1 MQRRCE
7 CNIYDLQMY
16 QRMHRSDLIK
26 RFYFKYFLSTAYLL
40 VIDCGPPTSK
50 PSATILF
57 TNLSTLYNSTVV
69 YECITGYWY
78 LPGITVQTSI
88 CNATGNWT
96 TIDNCTGIFSL
107 ILLLSVINLFSA
119 ARKKALV
126 YFVLSGILVYMYI
139 MFWLTHIIT
148 GLSID

>member
-96 TIDNCTGIFSL
+96 TIGNCTGIF
-107 ILLLSVINLFSA
+107 INFVIKRN
-119 ARKKALV
+119 
-126 YFVLSGILVYMYI
+126 
-139 MFWLTHIIT
+139 
-148 GLSID
+148 